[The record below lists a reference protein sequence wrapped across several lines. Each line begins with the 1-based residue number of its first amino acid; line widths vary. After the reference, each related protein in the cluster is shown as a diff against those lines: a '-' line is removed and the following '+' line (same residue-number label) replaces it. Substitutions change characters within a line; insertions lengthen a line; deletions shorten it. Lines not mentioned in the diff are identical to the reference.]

1 MIMKSKYYIITI
13 VNVITMTIICFY
25 FYEQNKLIEVI
36 TSNDTRPIELLK
48 KIVIDSNDKSA
59 YNELT
64 DAYLNEQYHE
74 EVLFYSLLMANISH
88 YRQAYFDFY
97 HLLKYADRSQGIKIF
112 DNETRLLMIEY
123 LKKGVALKHEQ
134 SMHELGELYMEGKYV
149 PKDTILGK
157 KLINSIGL

>member
-1 MIMKSKYYIITI
+1 MKNKYNIITI
-13 VNVITMTIICFY
+13 INFIVMTAFCYY
-25 FYEQNKLIEVI
+25 FYDQNKVI
-36 TSNDTRPIELLK
+36 VIANDHPPIAMLK
-48 KIVIDSNDKSA
+48 KMVVEKNDKST

-64 DAYLNEQYHE
+64 DAYLNEQYDE
-74 EVLFYSLLMANISH
+74 EVLFYSLLMANITH

-97 HLLKYADRSQGIKIF
+97 YLLKYADRSQEMKIF

-123 LKKGVALKHEQ
+123 LKKGAALKHEQ

-157 KLINSIGL
+157 KLINSKGL